1 MFRKQM
7 LIFQHCQVVMYLR
20 IFLFCAGPGYSK
32 KLNSLFCLWSNRLR
46 ENFHTN
52 TYLMF
57 VRLAQEDALAGDAYG
72 MECLFRFLSYGLE
85 RLFRLELFL
94 DFEDLALAQYKRG
107 DLYGVEKYAA
117 FWHYGGKRVLPT
129 SVTPNSQVCFFSSL
143 GHAAVSKRRPS
154 KMPHGCS

>member
-1 MFRKQM
+1 M
-7 LIFQHCQVVMYLR
+7 LQLV
-20 IFLFCAGPGYSK
+20 GPGYSK

-85 RLFRLELFL
+85 RAFRLELFL
-94 DFEDLALAQYKRG
+94 DFEDLAMAQYKRG

-117 FWHYGGKRVLPT
+117 FWHYGGKRVLPS
-129 SVTPNSQVCFFSSL
+129 SVTPNTQVCK
-143 GHAAVSKRRPS
+143 A
-154 KMPHGCS
+154 C